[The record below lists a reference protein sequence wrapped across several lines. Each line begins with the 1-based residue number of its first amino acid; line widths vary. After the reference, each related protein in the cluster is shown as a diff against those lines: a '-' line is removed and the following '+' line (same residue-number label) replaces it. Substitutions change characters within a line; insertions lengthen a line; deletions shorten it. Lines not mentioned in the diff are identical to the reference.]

1 MRVPEPPSLWRAVG
15 WLLGGLVIYRVTVA
29 DLPPHTKSNLAL
41 LLFMLWLFGYATI
54 LILTDRGER

>member
-1 MRVPEPPSLWRAVG
+1 MPEPPSLWRAVG
-15 WLLGGLVIYRVTVA
+15 WFVGWLVIYRVTVV
-29 DLPPHTKSNLAL
+29 DLPPEEKSNLAL